1 MVRIL
6 EHSRGYYECREVP
19 YGTVYVWCPE
29 RFVRECGRGEKTI
42 LRGCPLPVRRGP
54 RRLRA
59 GKAGGAHGGRG
70 DTNCPWRPSRRVRS
84 RAKTNFE
91 YDVWQELRALE

>member
-19 YGTVYVWCPE
+19 YGNECVWRPE
-29 RFVRECGRGEKTI
+29 RFVRECGCGEKTI
-42 LRGCPLPVRRGP
+42 LRGCPLPVRREP

-59 GKAGGAHGGRG
+59 REAGGTHDGRG
-70 DTNCPWRPSRRVRS
+70 GHESPLASSVPSVVER
-84 RAKTNFE
+84 
-91 YDVWQELRALE
+91 